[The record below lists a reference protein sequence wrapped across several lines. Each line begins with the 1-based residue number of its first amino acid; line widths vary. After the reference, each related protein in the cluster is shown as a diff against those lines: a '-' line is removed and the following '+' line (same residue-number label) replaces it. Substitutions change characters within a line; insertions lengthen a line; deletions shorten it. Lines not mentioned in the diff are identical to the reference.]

1 MIRGRLS
8 VERKGRVSVLR
19 CLRGASITLL
29 TSALLLVACSGGA
42 EVRDRTV
49 SERSTSES
57 KSAGPTV
64 AEATTERR
72 AGTED
77 AEESSGVTERMSLR
91 EMVGQMFVVSVG
103 GTATDRYIEEM
114 VRERNVGG
122 VILFEYNMES
132 EAQTRKFVYSLQELS
147 LETEPAIPLFVA
159 VDQEGGEVAHAP
171 WVTPQ
176 PAAAEIGAGGDA
188 REARTVSEKMGHQ
201 LRRAGVNTDLAP
213 VVDTGFGA
221 AIGSRSF
228 GEDPELVAKMGAAS
242 VEGFERTRM
251 VSVAKHFPNHGP
263 ANTDSHEGLP
273 VVEHSLATMRSRD
286 LPPFQ
291 AAIDAG
297 VPMVMM
303 GHLVYPAIDS
313 ERPASLSPE
322 AYRMLR
328 EDLGFD
334 GVAVTDD
341 VAMAGATGGGTPARA
356 AVRAVKAGAD
366 LLIVSSP
373 QPQQAAAYD
382 AVLAAV
388 EDGEIPRARIRAS
401 VERVM
406 EVKEKYPL
414 YRAEGGL

>member
-1 MIRGRLS
+1 M
-8 VERKGRVSVLR
+8 
-19 CLRGASITLL
+19 
-29 TSALLLVACSGGA
+29 LLLLAVLTGGVVAALAGCAADERTA
-42 EVRDRTV
+42 EPTA
-49 SERSTSES
+49 ERSRIEGEE
-57 KSAGPTV
+57 ATV
-64 AEATTERR
+64 ATGSNVENTGKEEAGEN
-72 AGTED
+72 D
-77 AEESSGVTERMSLR
+77 GVTERMSLR

-103 GTATDRYIEEM
+103 GTGTDQYIEEM
-114 VRERNVGG
+114 VRNRNVGG

-132 EAQTRKFVYSLQELS
+132 EAQTRKFVSSLQELS
-147 LETEPAIPLFVA
+147 LETEPAVPLFVA
-159 VDQEGGEVAHAP
+159 VDQEGGDVAHAP
-171 WVTPQ
+171 WVAPQ
-176 PAAAEIGAGGDA
+176 PAAAEIGARGDV
-188 REARTVSEKMGHQ
+188 REARAVSEKMGRQ
-201 LRRAGVNTDLAP
+201 LRRAGVNMDLAP

-242 VEGFERTRM
+242 VEGFERAGL
-251 VSVAKHFPNHGP
+251 VSAAKHFPNHGP
-263 ANTDSHEGLP
+263 ATTDSHEGLP
-273 VVEHSLATMRSRD
+273 IVRHDMATVRFRD
-286 LPPFQ
+286 LPPFE
-291 AAIDAG
+291 AAIEAG

-303 GHLVYPAIDS
+303 GHLVYPAIDP

-322 AYRMLR
+322 AYRLLR
-328 EDLGFD
+328 EDLDFD

-388 EDGEIPRARIRAS
+388 EDGEIPRSRIRAS

-414 YRAEGGL
+414 YRVEGGL